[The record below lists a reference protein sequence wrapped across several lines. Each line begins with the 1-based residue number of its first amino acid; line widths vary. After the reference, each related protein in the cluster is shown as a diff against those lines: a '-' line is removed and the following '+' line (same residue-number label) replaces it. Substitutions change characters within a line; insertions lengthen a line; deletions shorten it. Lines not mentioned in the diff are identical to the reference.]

1 MGAFIDKFDFAVTS
15 ALTAAWYRIL
25 GQSSVPFA
33 IEDFMSYV
41 EEQVRGEGAFRGKVT
56 VMADRGGL
64 LWFIWEDVNMSQKDI
79 EDPIIGRFHIWGLKG
94 RNNVVITR
102 SGWHKLYLARGV
114 TEEILGLPRF
124 SLSIR

>member
-15 ALTAAWYRIL
+15 ALTAAWYRIF
-25 GQSSVPFA
+25 GQASVPFA

-41 EEQVRGEGAFRGKVT
+41 EEQVRGEGSFGGKVKI
-56 VMADRGGL
+56 MADRGPL

-79 EDPIIGRFHIWGLKG
+79 DDPIRGRFHIWGRKG
-94 RNNVVITR
+94 ANNVVITR
-102 SGWHKLYLARGV
+102 SGWHKLYLARGA
-114 TEEILGLPRF
+114 TEEIFDLPMF